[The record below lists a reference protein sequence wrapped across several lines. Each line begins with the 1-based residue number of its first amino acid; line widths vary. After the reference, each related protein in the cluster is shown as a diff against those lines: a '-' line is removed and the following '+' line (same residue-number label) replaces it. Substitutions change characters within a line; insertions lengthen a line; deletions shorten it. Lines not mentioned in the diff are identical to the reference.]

1 MTFLLL
7 ELIQTIFTIHISIDL
22 LSPLLLKSLMDRK
35 TRSEDHRLASRTLLV
50 LVYFDCLGHF
60 GRKLVFDFFSTKLLV
75 IKAEI
80 YKMLH
85 ERPRS
90 DCFFRSSLIWVC
102 SVCLSHFSRKLV
114 FEILEH

>member
-60 GRKLVFDFFSTKLLV
+60 GRKLVFDFFPLNFWLSRLKFTKCYMKDPDQTV
-75 IKAEI
+75 
-80 YKMLH
+80 
-85 ERPRS
+85 
-90 DCFFRSSLIWVC
+90 SSEAV
-102 SVCLSHFSRKLV
+102 
-114 FEILEH
+114 